1 MKMSSALIAVGVVTV
16 ALGALALLNP
26 FPASLAALTLVAAGF
41 LISGAFQLFQAFD
54 GSEIDK
60 RLWWGLIGL
69 ASLVLGVW
77 LIARPMQGLV
87 SLTIAV
93 GVIILLGSIFR
104 LLHAWS
110 FPAPGTRLMAILA
123 GIAGVVLAGLILFNI
138 PGSAAESVGIL
149 LGISLLFN
157 GSAETAIGLALRR
170 KDM

>member
-1 MKMSSALIAVGVVTV
+1 MKMSSALIAVGIGTV
-16 ALGALALLNP
+16 LLGALALFNP

-41 LISGAFQLFQAFD
+41 LISGAFQLFQAVNA
-54 GSEIDK
+54 SMTEN

-69 ASLVLGVW
+69 ASVVLGVW

-110 FPAPGTRLMAILA
+110 FPDAGTRIMAIVAGLA
-123 GIAGVVLAGLILFNI
+123 GLVLAGLILFNI
-138 PGSAAESVGIL
+138 PGSAIESVGIL
-149 LGISLLFN
+149 LGISLIFN
-157 GSAETAIGLALRR
+157 GAAETAVGMVMRR
-170 KDM
+170 NGM

>member
-1 MKMSSALIAVGVVTV
+1 MKMSSALIAVGIGTV
-16 ALGALALLNP
+16 LLGALALFNP

-41 LISGAFQLFQAFD
+41 LISGAFQLFQAFNA
-54 GSEIDK
+54 SMTEN

-69 ASLVLGVW
+69 ASVVLGVW

-110 FPAPGTRLMAILA
+110 FPDAGTRIMAIIAGLA
-123 GIAGVVLAGLILFNI
+123 GLVLAGLILFNI
-138 PGSAAESVGIL
+138 PGSAIESVGIL
-149 LGISLLFN
+149 LGISLIFN
-157 GSAETAIGLALRR
+157 GAAETAVGMVMRR
-170 KDM
+170 NGM